1 MTWKARQG
9 PRLEVRRVT
18 RMRTASDVRE
28 VLQFSSL
35 SPGSSEAEA
44 DLAWGHLR
52 SLEAGDLTWRTSC

>member
-1 MTWKARQG
+1 MRG
-9 PRLEVRRVT
+9 PRLGERKVT

-28 VLQFSSL
+28 VLQSSNL

>member
-1 MTWKARQG
+1 MTWRVRQG
-9 PRLEVRRVT
+9 PRLGGRKVT

-35 SPGSSEAEA
+35 SPGSSVTEA

>member
-1 MTWKARQG
+1 MTWRARQG
-9 PRLEVRRVT
+9 PRLGGRMVK

-28 VLQFSSL
+28 VLQSSSL
-35 SPGSSEAEA
+35 SPRSSEAEA